1 MQSNPA
7 RSEPLLGRWACQ
19 SARHP
24 WRVLAV
30 WAVLLISLGLAWRL
44 DHGTFVNNFDLPGA
58 EAQQTVDLLRER
70 MPERAGDSATIVVDA
85 EAGLISPEVRTE
97 VEQMAADA
105 AAIPGVAGVIS
116 PYAPGAGAISTDGT
130 IGFML
135 VQFAEQA
142 DAVPESSVQALH
154 DLRTAHDRDGFQ
166 VELGGQV
173 ITAGEQAPPSTSE
186 ALGIAAAI
194 VILLFAFGSV
204 VAMGLPLVTA
214 FTGLIISLFLIG
226 LLALRFD
233 FSTETRA
240 FTAMIGIGVGIDYAL
255 FIVTRYRESLHEG
268 ASIEDAVARAV
279 NTAGR
284 SILFAGSIVVV
295 ALLGLSTMGIPFV
308 GALGIAAAIVV
319 ALAVLVALSVLPALL
334 AIVGH
339 NVDRW
344 SISALRSAPTDD
356 HRGVWYRLADFTQR
370 HPWPVTASG
379 LAILLLLTVP
389 AFDMRIGSSDA
400 GNNPTSL
407 TSRRSYDL
415 LSEGFG
421 PGFNGPLTLVVD
433 TAYATDPTVVDRLV
447 ARLQETPGIARV
459 APPVANAAGD
469 TTVIVVI
476 PTTSPQ
482 SDETKDLVSTLRE
495 DVVAPA
501 LAESGAVAYVGG
513 PTAAFIDMGD
523 RIAERLP
530 VFFAIVIGVSIL
542 LLLIVF
548 RSLLVPLQAAIMNLL
563 SIGAAYGVLV
573 AIFQWGWFAGV
584 FGVDRTGPIESFLPM
599 MLFAVLFGLSTD
611 YEVFLVSRIH
621 EAWLTTKDN
630 RAAVNHGSATTTR
643 VITAAAA
650 IMVVV
655 FLSFTLSDARIVKEF
670 GLGMATAVFIDA
682 TIIRML
688 LVPAMMGL
696 FGSANWYMP
705 RWLDRWLPRV
715 ALEVPEPAGDPQSPG
730 QEHPAMK
737 ARTVT

>member
-1 MQSNPA
+1 MQSMVGEDK
-7 RSEPLLGRWACQ
+7 SLLSRWARQ
-19 SARHP
+19 TSRHP
-24 WRVLAV
+24 WRVLAI
-30 WAVLLISLGLAWRL
+30 WAVLLVSLGLAWRV
-44 DHGTFVNNFDLPGA
+44 DHGTFVNNLDLPGA
-58 EAQQTVDLLRER
+58 EAQQAVDLLHER
-70 MPERAGDSATIVVDA
+70 MPERAGDSASIVVKA
-85 EAGLISPEVRTE
+85 EAGLINPEVQAE

-105 AAIPGVAGVIS
+105 RSIPGVVGVVP
-116 PYAPGAGAISTDGT
+116 PYTSGSEAISRDGT

-142 DAVPESSVQALH
+142 DAVPDASVAILEEI
-154 DLRTAHDRDGFQ
+154 RTTHDRDGFE

-214 FTGLIISLFLIG
+214 FTGLAISLFLIG

-255 FIVTRYRESLHEG
+255 FIVTRYRESLQAG
-268 ASIEDAVARAV
+268 GSVEDAVVKAV

-319 ALAVLVALSVLPALL
+319 TLAVLVALSVLPALL
-334 AIVGH
+334 AIVGR

-344 SISALRSAPTDD
+344 SISALRAGPAGD

-370 HPWPVTASG
+370 HPWSVTVSG
-379 LAILLLLTVP
+379 LAVLILLTVP
-389 AFDMRIGSSDA
+389 AFDMKIGSSDA

-407 TSRRSYDL
+407 TSRRAYDL
-415 LSEGFG
+415 LTEGFG
-421 PGFNGPLTLVVD
+421 AGFNGPLTLVVD
-433 TAYATDPTVVDRLV
+433 TARSTDPMAVDRLV
-447 ARLQETPGIARV
+447 AQLQDTPGIARV
-459 APPVANAAGD
+459 ASPVVNVTGD
-469 TTVIVVI
+469 TTVIAVI

-482 SDETKDLVSTLRE
+482 SNETKDLVYSLRNDVIAPTL
-495 DVVAPA
+495 AG
-501 LAESGAVAYVGG
+501 SGSVAYVGG

-530 VFFAIVIGVSIL
+530 VFFAIVIGVSVL

-548 RSLLVPLQAAIMNLL
+548 RSIVVPLQAAIMNLL

-573 AIFQWGWFAGV
+573 AIFQWGWFSGV
-584 FGVDRTGPIESFLPM
+584 FGIDRTGPIESFLPM

-621 EAWLTTKDN
+621 ETWLATKDN

-688 LVPAMMGL
+688 LVPAVMGL
-696 FGSANWYMP
+696 FGSANWYLP

-715 ALEVPEPAGDPQSPG
+715 ALEMPESVPGTTE
-730 QEHPAMK
+730 
-737 ARTVT
+737 TTI